1 MDKGFREK
9 LLLEIHAG
17 QAVMTESIKAIQEDI
32 KEHIRRTDQNE
43 MYIRNLEKVQI
54 RDIQYVKKHIYY
66 VQGALGLLA
75 IIGTIAGIM
84 RYFAS

>member
-1 MDKGFREK
+1 MDREFKEK

-17 QAVMTESIKAIQEDI
+17 QAVITESIKAIQEDL
-32 KEHIRRTDQNE
+32 KEHMRRTDQNE
-43 MYIRNLEKVQI
+43 VYIRNLEKTQI

-84 RYFAS
+84 RYFTS